1 MGTTKAQTRDCVS
14 FNRRTQ
20 TPSKMGEAAP
30 TERLSPK
37 HPDWL
42 WLQSPAEMLMA
53 ERSAPFDP
61 KTDCWIADPDEVYI
75 RGKIT
80 KAGDT
85 CEVQTAKGTES
96 LPKAE
101 VLDCNPPKF
110 EKEEDMSNLSILN
123 KACVLHNLRTRYK
136 VLQIYTYSG
145 LFCICIN
152 PYKWLM
158 VYTPIMRA
166 HYRNRRRTDAPPH
179 LYAVADGALQLL
191 EMECKHQS
199 SLITGELGAG
209 KTENTKKVLQYYALN
224 CADPKAAKSKASQ
237 GANAGSL
244 EEQIIQ
250 ANPPLE
256 AYGNAKTVRN
266 NNSSRFGKF
275 IRIHFGPTSK
285 IAAADIETYLLEKS
299 RITFQ
304 LEIERNYHIFY
315 QFMSPY
321 NTKYHDMALL
331 GQNPNPGDYFF
342 IAQGVLT
349 VAGMDDKEEMQA
361 TDEAFDVLGFT
372 QTDKDGLYTATIA
385 ICYLGN
391 AKWKQKGREEQ
402 AEPDG
407 MEEVTKAAKLMGV
420 DADFFVD
427 TFMKPK
433 LKVGEDFVKKGQNK
447 DQVAFAVSATS
458 KSLYARMFD
467 WVVLLVNDSLD
478 TPNPRKQFIGVLD
491 IAGFEIFELNVLE
504 QLLIN
509 YTNERLL
516 QFFNHHMFVQEQEE
530 YKAEGIQWAFVDF
543 GMDLIVT
550 IELIEKKMGI
560 LAMLEEECIVP
571 KATDKTYLEKM
582 MNKHLGKH
590 NSFAKP
596 KPPKK
601 GMPEAHFAL
610 HHYAGTVGYNVT
622 GWLFKNKDPV
632 NDAVIGM
639 MQGATNAIVS
649 LVFQETGEKKKGS
662 SMATISAAHR
672 ESLLKLMASLHST
685 HPHFVR
691 CIIPDEIKK
700 SGHVDAPL
708 VMHQLNCNGVLE
720 GIRICML
727 GLPNKVPYAD
737 FMARYSIVAPKVF
750 ADLGSDPKAC
760 AQKALVT
767 AGLDADDFRCGHTK
781 VMFRAGRLSKLE
793 EIREEALS
801 VIVLK
806 MQAHVRKCLVAV
818 TYKVKAAEKK
828 GIASIQ
834 NNVRNYYKC
843 KNWAWYQFYMLVTS
857 EGAKIRKKKEE
868 EERRKL
874 MAEGFDKLQKALNEK
889 IAARAAVQAVNEDLK
904 AKHAAIKEA
913 VGAERLVSGGIA
925 DEIKA
930 IENRNA
936 DCAKAL
942 ADLESTIA
950 SERASLTAELKI
962 AKDTMTLEKTNATND
977 LAAVKDKGQSAIGGY
992 TGMKNR
998 AIAAEADKVALKGE
1012 IACVGEEV
1020 ARLDKAATR
1029 LLREKHDMWLTISKL
1044 RVEISEGLERTAK
1057 LANEGFEVSGE
1068 EGALLKLHFKMQHYV
1083 NYRLAK
1089 RH

>member
-1 MGTTKAQTRDCVS
+1 MAKERL
-14 FNRRTQ
+14 
-20 TPSKMGEAAP
+20 TPS
-30 TERLSPK
+30 

-42 WLQSPAEMLMA
+42 WLQSPMNELLK
-53 ERSAPFDP
+53 ERSAPFDA
-61 KTDCWIADPDEVYI
+61 KTARWVADPEEVYI
-75 RGKIT
+75 RATVKSDNGETI
-80 KAGDT
+80 
-85 CEVQTAKGTES
+85 EVETAKSENKT

-101 VLDCNPPKF
+101 VLECNPPKF
-110 EKEEDMSNLSILN
+110 EKEEDMSNLSVLN

-152 PYKWLM
+152 PYKWLL
-158 VYTPIMRA
+158 VYTPIMRDF
-166 HYRNRRRTDAPPH
+166 YRNKRRNEAPPH
-179 LYAVADGALQLL
+179 LYAIADGALQFL
-191 EMECKHQS
+191 EMENKNQS
-199 SLITGELGAG
+199 SLITGESGAG

-224 CADPKAAKSKASQ
+224 CADPNAAKSKAATA
-237 GANAGSL
+237 ANAGSL
-244 EEQIIQ
+244 EEQIVQ

-275 IRIHFGPTSK
+275 IRIQFGPNMK
-285 IAAADIETYLLEKS
+285 IASADIETYLLEKS

-315 QFMSPY
+315 QIMTDAYP
-321 NTKYHDMALL
+321 KYHSMCGLAAKPD
-331 GQNPNPGDYFF
+331 PGSFYF
-342 IAQGVLT
+342 ISQGVLT
-349 VAGMDDKEEMQA
+349 VAGMDDAEEMRA
-361 TDEAFDVLGFT
+361 TDMAFDTLGFS
-372 QTDKDGLYTATIA
+372 QPEKDDCYKGTIA
-385 ICYLGN
+385 IAHLGN
-391 AKWKQKGREEQ
+391 AKWRQKGREEQ
-402 AEPDG
+402 AEPEG
-407 MEEVTKAAKLMGV
+407 MDEVTACASLIGV
-420 DADFFVD
+420 DPEFFVD

-433 LKVGEDFVKKGQNK
+433 LKVGKDFVKKGQNV
-447 DQVAFAVSATS
+447 DQVAFSVSATS
-458 KSLYARMFD
+458 KSLFARLFD
-467 WVVLLVNDSLD
+467 WIVAKVNDSLD
-478 TPNPRKQFIGVLD
+478 APNPRKYFIGVLD
-491 IAGFEIFELNVLE
+491 IAGFEIFDLNVLE

-509 YTNERLL
+509 YTNERLQ

-530 YKAEGIQWAFVDF
+530 YKAEGIQWAFIDF
-543 GMDLIVT
+543 GMNLVQT

-560 LAMLEEECIVP
+560 LSMLEEECIVP

-691 CIIPDEIKK
+691 CIIPNEIKK

-737 FMARYSIVAPKVF
+737 FMARYSIVAPKIF
-750 ADLGSDPKAC
+750 SEMAADPKGC
-760 AQKALVT
+760 ANKALPTV
-767 AGLDADDFRCGHTK
+767 GMDPDDFRTGHTK
-781 VMFRAGRLSKLE
+781 IMFRAGRLSKLE
-793 EIREEALS
+793 EIREGALS
-801 VIVLK
+801 VIVNK
-806 MQAHVRKCLVAV
+806 MQAHVRGCLVAV
-818 TYKVKAAEKK
+818 TFKAKAAEKK

-843 KNWAWYQFYMLVTS
+843 KNWAWYQFYMLVMS
-857 EGAKIRKKKEE
+857 EGAKIRKKREE
-868 EERRKL
+868 EERRRM
-874 MAEGFDKLQKALNEK
+874 MAEGFDKLQKALDEK
-889 IAARAAVQAVNEDLK
+889 VAARAAVQAVNEDLK
-904 AKHAAIKEA
+904 AKLAVTKEA
-913 VGAERLVSGGIA
+913 VEKERVVSGSVA

-930 IENRNA
+930 IENRNTE
-936 DCAKAL
+936 CAKAL
-942 ADLESTIA
+942 ADLEKTIA
-950 SERASLTAELKI
+950 SERTKLTADLKH
-962 AKDTMTLEKTNATND
+962 AKETMTLEKNNATKD
-977 LAAVKDKGQSAIGGY
+977 LAAMKDKAASASGGY
-992 TGMKNR
+992 TGLKNR

-1012 IACVGEEV
+1012 IACIGEEV
-1020 ARLDKAATR
+1020 GRLDKAATR
-1029 LLREKHDMWLTISKL
+1029 LLREKHEMWQS
-1044 RVEISEGLERTAK
+1044 ISELQSTITSELSRASR
-1057 LANEGFEVSGE
+1057 LANEGFDVSSE
-1068 EGALLKLHFKMQHYV
+1068 EGALLKLYYKMQHYV
-1083 NYRLAK
+1083 NYKLAK
-1089 RH
+1089 RS